1 MLPLNSDSER
11 RDSVPST
18 ANQWLDQVGN
28 VLETLN
34 QGVIITNDQRRI
46 VFVNSMFL
54 EMLQKPAEE
63 VFGKSITDLYSP
75 EELHRIQE
83 FITRRKQ
90 QGRARYEF
98 YMPQSDGGRLPVA
111 VTARSVHGD
120 DGRAY
125 GIITAVDISDQKS
138 ALMELSRA
146 NSLLLERQHQMEHE
160 LQLAERVQQSLAP
173 KCLTWGS
180 VSVEAH
186 YQPASSIGGDY
197 GLVIPGDDRLDVV
210 VCDVSGHGISSALIA
225 NRIYSETMK
234 QIERGADLGSM
245 LRHLN
250 HFAVQNLA
258 SSNFFFTLAAVRLYQ
273 SRGCLEFVGAGHP
286 PTIVIRRGQSP
297 LLLESTSTV
306 LGLFENAVG
315 AESGGETDLQTG
327 DRVIIYTDGLT
338 ESFNSQREMLGV
350 DGLQDIVAATA
361 TLPLAEM
368 KDQILNRV
376 SAWRHGHAEDDVSLV
391 LLEIS

>member
-1 MLPLNSDSER
+1 MLPSNSDSER
-11 RDSVPST
+11 RHSVAST
-18 ANQWLDQVGN
+18 ENQWLDQVGS

-34 QGVIITNDQRRI
+34 QGVIITNDQKRI

-54 EMLQKPAEE
+54 EMLQKPTEE
-63 VFGKSITDLYSP
+63 VFGKLITDLYSP

-83 FITRRKQ
+83 FIARRKE

-138 ALMELSRA
+138 AQMELSRA
-146 NSLLLERQHQMEHE
+146 NSLLLERQRQMEHE

-173 KCLTWGS
+173 KCLTWGG
-180 VSVEAH
+180 VSVQAH

-273 SRGCLEFVGAGHP
+273 SRGCLQFVGAGHP
-286 PTIVIRRGQSP
+286 PTIVIRRGRSP

-350 DGLQDIVAATA
+350 DGLQDIVAETS